1 MKYRVDFPAETI
13 RSQDLPRQMVT
24 RTIQVATA
32 LQPSSFSQHAS
43 KSDLLQ
49 FRAGERII
57 VEGRDGDWLLGSIG
71 ATRKGWLHRDMV
83 AVEEHKL

>member
-1 MKYRVDFPAETI
+1 MAP
-13 RSQDLPRQMVT
+13 

-32 LQPSSFSQHAS
+32 LQPSSLTQQAS
-43 KSDLLQ
+43 RGDLLQ

-57 VEGRDGDWLLGSIG
+57 VEGRDGEWLLGSIG